1 MSVPD
6 AWENTVKS
14 QVKPLVRALYSA
26 GSFVGNRG
34 DTWLF
39 SVPNEAHGN
48 KCNEFRADVEAALT
62 RAVGSPVTIE
72 FVSGGGAVGDEPR
85 PAPSRPA
92 PSRPAPSR
100 PEPEPA
106 ARESAAPSA
115 PPASAP
121 ANADPAPTTTRPDP
135 VPESDVEPEPYVPE
149 ADEDVDLHE
158 LTDAPPESVKTPID
172 RLAEAFPGSEL
183 MADD

>member
-1 MSVPD
+1 MPD

-34 DTWLF
+34 DTHLF

-48 KCNEFRADVEAALT
+48 KCNEFRADVETALA

-72 FVSGGGAVGDEPR
+72 FVSGGATVGDE
-85 PAPSRPA
+85 SRPA
-92 PSRPAPSR
+92 PSQPASARPAPEPADRSAASSPGSESSPGPTSASANPAPATPR
-100 PEPEPA
+100 AAPASEPEPEH
-106 ARESAAPSA
+106 
-115 PPASAP
+115 
-121 ANADPAPTTTRPDP
+121 D
-135 VPESDVEPEPYVPE
+135 PEPYVPE

-172 RLAEAFPGSEL
+172 RLADAFPGSEL
-183 MADD
+183 MTDD

>member
-6 AWENTVKS
+6 AWEQTVKS

-39 SVPNEAHGN
+39 SVPNEAHGS
-48 KCNEFRADVEAALT
+48 KCNEHRGAVEAALAS
-62 RAVGSPVTIE
+62 AVGSPVTIE
-72 FVSGGGAVGDEPR
+72 FVSGGAPIGEQSPPSSQPAG
-85 PAPSRPA
+85 APSA
-92 PSRPAPSR
+92 GPSTAA
-100 PEPEPA
+100 PA
-106 ARESAAPSA
+106 ARAPSTNS
-115 PPASAP
+115 PSTNSPSP
-121 ANADPAPTTTRPDP
+121 NSPAPRSTPAVAQQPD
-135 VPESDVEPEPYVPE
+135 DEPEPYVPE

-183 MADD
+183 MNDD